1 MPSVRYILVGLAV
14 AAVGL
19 AAVLLFDGSSSR
31 QAGAQAAAVPPHP
44 LDPLSTQEIRTAF
57 RVIEAS
63 QQFPAGAFFPIVTLK
78 EPPKS
83 EVNAWVPGD
92 SFRREAFANVYDRAT
107 NRLFEAVVNLR
118 TEQLISFTR
127 KQGAQPAVFASEFV
141 DADTAVRADPRW
153 RQAMRDRGI
162 APKDVYIDVWAPGD
176 ILVPNHPAGGRV
188 LRAIAFYQGDLP
200 NPYDRPIEGV
210 VATVDM
216 NSLAVIDVIDSGI
229 RPVNKTITGN
239 AGSTRPGL
247 KPLNVVQPNGPSFD
261 LEGNS
266 LAWQRWR
273 MRIGYSPREGLILH
287 QIGYMDNG
295 VLRPIIHRMSLDEIW
310 VPYALPDGNWAW
322 RTAMDVGEYN
332 LGQYMETLAPK
343 QDVPTNA
350 AFLDEVAP
358 SDLGSGGGPQVIK
371 LDDSVAIYERDAGS
385 LWDRSD
391 PSTLEKDPRFAR
403 ELVVTAT
410 SVIGNY
416 TYTTEYVF
424 RMDGGIDIHV
434 GSTGT
439 TLNRG
444 VNTTAEGE
452 QSGTNVAPKIAA
464 PQHQHYFNF
473 RIDFDVDGTRNR
485 LVEENTRTS
494 PTNPFGNAWQTDE
507 TLLGTERFRDTNP
520 ASDRHWAVES
530 TTRSNALGE
539 PTGYALEPINL
550 IHPYVRPDFEPLHHA
565 PFAEH
570 NLWVTQ
576 FNRDELYAG
585 GDYPNQAPA
594 GEGLTK
600 YSTGAP
606 VDDRDLVVWYTVG
619 HTHKVAVEQ
628 YPVMT
633 RETVGF
639 SLRPDGFFNENP
651 ALDAP

>member
-1 MPSVRYILVGLAV
+1 MPSLRYIAVGLV
-14 AAVGL
+14 AAVACL
-19 AAVLLFDGSSSR
+19 AAVMLFDGSSSR
-31 QAGAQAAAVPPHP
+31 QAGAQSAAAAPHP
-44 LDPLSTQEIRTAF
+44 LDPLSAQEIRTAF
-57 RVIEAS
+57 RVIEAA
-63 QQFPAGAFFPIVTLK
+63 QQFPEGAFFPIVTLK

-83 EVNAWVPGD
+83 EVNAWTPGQ

-127 KQGAQPAVFASEFV
+127 KHGAQPAVFASEFV
-141 DADTAVRADPRW
+141 DADEAVRADPRW
-153 RQAMRDRGI
+153 RDAIRARGI
-162 APKDVYIDVWAPGD
+162 APRDVYIDVWAPGD
-176 ILVPNHPAGGRV
+176 ILLPNHPAGARL
-188 LRAIAFYQGDLP
+188 LRALSFYQGDLP

-210 VATVDM
+210 VATIDM
-216 NSLAVIDVIDSGI
+216 NRLEVIDVTDTGI

-239 AGSTRPGL
+239 ADSTRTGL
-247 KPLNVVQPNGPSFD
+247 KPLRVEQPNGPSFQI
-261 LEGNS
+261 EGNS
-266 LAWQRWR
+266 LAWQNWR

-287 QIGYMDNG
+287 KIGYEEDG
-295 VLRPIIHRMSLDEIW
+295 FIRPIIHRLSLDEIW
-310 VPYALPDGNWAW
+310 VPYAHPDRNWAW
-322 RTAMDVGEYN
+322 RSALDVGEYN
-332 LGQYMETLAPK
+332 LGQFLETLAPRV
-343 QDVPTNA
+343 DVPTNA
-350 AFLDEVAP
+350 QFFDEVAP
-358 SDLGSGGGPQVIK
+358 SDLGSGGGPQVIR
-371 LDDSVAIYERDAGS
+371 LDDSVAVYERDGGV

-391 PSTLEKDPRFAR
+391 PSTLEKDARFAR

-410 SVIGNY
+410 WVIGNY
-416 TYTTEYVF
+416 TYNTEYIF
-424 RMDGGIDIHV
+424 RMDGGMDIRA

-444 VNTTAEGE
+444 VNNNAEGD
-452 QSGTNVAPKIAA
+452 QHGTTVAPTIAA

-485 LVEENTRTS
+485 LVEENTRS
-494 PTNPFGNAWQTDE
+494 APSPFGNAWETDE
-507 TLLGTERFRDTNP
+507 SVLGTERSRDTNP

-530 TTRSNALGE
+530 TTRTNALGE
-539 PTGYALEPINL
+539 PTAYSLEPINL
-550 IHPYVRPDFEPLHHA
+550 IHPYARPDFEPLHHA

-576 FNRDELYAG
+576 FNRDELYAA

-619 HTHKVAVEQ
+619 HTHHVAVEQ

-639 SLRPDGFFNENP
+639 SLRPHGFFDENP